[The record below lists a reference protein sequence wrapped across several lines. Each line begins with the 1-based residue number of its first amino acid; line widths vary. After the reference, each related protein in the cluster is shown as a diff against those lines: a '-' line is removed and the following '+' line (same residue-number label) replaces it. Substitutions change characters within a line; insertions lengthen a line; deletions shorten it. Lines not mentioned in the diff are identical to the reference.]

1 MSQDKEVDVF
11 TDNIELNGNK
21 GLNELKI
28 NEGID
33 LYVEDKTNED
43 LIDQNSG
50 EKFSSKWE

>member
-11 TDNIELNGNK
+11 TDDIGPKMTK

-33 LYVEDKTNED
+33 LYVEDR
-43 LIDQNSG
+43 S
-50 EKFSSKWE
+50 